1 MRKFVFMLII
11 FLTTF
16 GAVHSAFGSA
26 DKSETYTYYEE
37 VCVAKG
43 ESYWDIAGKFASD
56 GMSRNEYAEYIMEF
70 NGTINNELKA
80 GQRIIVPVIKYI

>member
-1 MRKFVFMLII
+1 MRKFVFMII
-11 FLTTF
+11 VFLLTF

-26 DKSETYTYYEE
+26 DKNETYTYYEE

-43 ESYWDIAGKFASD
+43 ESYWDIAGRFASD
-56 GMSRNEYAEYIMEF
+56 GMTRNEYAEYIMDF
-70 NGTINNELKA
+70 NQAGNTELKA